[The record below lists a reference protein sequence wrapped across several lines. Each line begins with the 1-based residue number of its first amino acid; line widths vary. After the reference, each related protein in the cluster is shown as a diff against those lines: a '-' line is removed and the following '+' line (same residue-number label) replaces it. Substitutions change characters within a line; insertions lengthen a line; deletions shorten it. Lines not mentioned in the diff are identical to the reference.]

1 MRVPGQKFFVP
12 AIAIL
17 FAGTKNF
24 CSGTRMARYKFLLR

>member
-1 MRVPGQKFFVP
+1 MP

-24 CSGTRMARYKFLLR
+24 CSGTRMARYKFLFKVSASRPE